1 MARLRIFDVDAAIET
16 ATDLFWRQGYE
27 RTSLSDLTGAI
38 GITPPSFY
46 HAFGSKEGLFR
57 KVLEHYRD
65 TRLAYA
71 EEAVNC
77 TTAREVAETMLSRL
91 AELYTD
97 PACPP
102 GCLAVNCSLAGGAPE
117 GSMEGELAAL
127 RDARRG
133 RLRQRFERAQDAGDL
148 PADADPE
155 ALARFLMTVG
165 WGMASDA
172 RSGASRADLL
182 RTAEIALKAWPG
194 RVS

>member
-1 MARLRIFDVDAAIET
+1 MARLRVFDVDAAIET

-27 RTSLSDLTGAI
+27 RTSLTDLTGAI
-38 GITPPSFY
+38 GITPPSLY

-57 KVLEHYRD
+57 KVLQHYRD

-77 TTAREVAETMLSRL
+77 PTARKVAETMLSRF

-97 PACPP
+97 PAYPP
-102 GCLAVNCSLAGGAPE
+102 GCLAVNCSLAGGAPDGAM
-117 GSMEGELAAL
+117 GSELSAL
-127 RDARRG
+127 RDARRA
-133 RLRQRFERAQDAGDL
+133 RLRKRFEQAQETGDL
-148 PADADPE
+148 AADADPE

-172 RSGASRADLL
+172 RSGASRAELL
-182 RTAEIALKAWPG
+182 HTAEIALRAWPD
-194 RVS
+194 